1 MTQERVRTVW
11 FYRDYQGLT
20 GGQVKHSHYF
30 GHVLRMPGFAPKIT
44 FRGEPLNES
53 HALERRALWPAGDEG
68 PAARWEP
75 GRRDVLFLAGMDW
88 RFLAESGLESL
99 PNPRI
104 NLIQGIRHAHERTEL
119 HRYLARRAIRICVSR
134 EIADAIS
141 ATGRVEGPIL
151 TIPNGIDVQPT
162 APAEEDLAAAHRA
175 RPRPITILGYKRPGL
190 ARALSRRFDEEHI
203 AHPPATEF
211 LDRRR
216 FLERLAE
223 SRVAV
228 CLPLAEEG
236 FYLPALEA
244 MAAGC
249 LVVTLDC
256 IGNRGFC
263 RHEENCL
270 IAGPGLDSLFDAAK
284 KALAL
289 PAPEREGL
297 LRRARDTAAGHS
309 LDTERARF
317 HAVLE
322 DVDRL
327 WRTDRQDG
335 EAGAAESPGPSRPD
349 PPMPNAHRPRP
360 GFAAEPAGS
369 SQPVPTMPDTHRPR
383 PGFAAE
389 PAGSSRPSP
398 EMPDAHRPRP
408 GFAAEPAGPSRPDPP
423 MPDAHRPRLGFMIV
437 GAQKCGTTALARFL
451 SRHPEIGMANP
462 KEAHLFDAPDYSGGW
477 SPKEIDA
484 RYRPSFEHCPAA
496 TIRGEATPIYML
508 LPEVA
513 RELHR
518 YNPDLKLIVL
528 LRDPVERAISHYYM
542 ERARGDER
550 LPLWLALLSEPF
562 RLRRCRDARQ
572 ADSAMRRHSYRRR
585 GLYSLQLRNLYRHFD
600 RGRVLI
606 IRTQDLL
613 RRHDAV
619 LRQVFAFLGVSGD
632 VRIAPER
639 VYPDVP
645 GNGGRHGR
653 PHRAVSCLLRLSYLA
668 ESARLRAFL
677 SSARIESPM
686 QLVR

>member
-1 MTQERVRTVW
+1 MIQDRVRTVW
-11 FYRDYQGLT
+11 FHRDYQGLT
-20 GGQVKHSHYF
+20 GGHVKHSHYF
-30 GHVLRMPGFAPKIT
+30 DHVLRMPGFAPKIA
-44 FRGEPLNES
+44 FRGEPSNES

-75 GRRDVLFLAGMDW
+75 GRRDVLFLAGVDW
-88 RFLAESGLESL
+88 RYLAESGLESL
-99 PNPRI
+99 PHPRI
-104 NLIQGIRHAHERTEL
+104 NLIQGIRHAHEGTEL
-119 HRYLARRAIRICVSR
+119 HRYLAHRAIRICVSR

-162 APAEEDLAAAHRA
+162 APAEEDLAAAHRT
-175 RPRPITILGYKRPGL
+175 RPRPITILGYKRPDL
-190 ARALSRRFDEEHI
+190 ARALSRRFDEERI
-203 AHPPATEF
+203 AHLPATEF

-270 IAGPGLDSLFDAAK
+270 IAEPGPDSLFDAAK
-284 KALAL
+284 KALDL
-289 PAPEREGL
+289 PAPEREVL

-327 WRTDRQDG
+327 WRTGRQDG
-335 EAGAAESPGPSRPD
+335 EARAAAPAGPSRPG
-349 PPMPNAHRPRP
+349 PAMPGTCRPRL
-360 GFAAEPAGS
+360 GFAT
-369 SQPVPTMPDTHRPR
+369 V
-383 PGFAAE
+383 
-389 PAGSSRPSP
+389 PAGSSRP
-398 EMPDAHRPRP
+398 
-408 GFAAEPAGPSRPDPP
+408 GAA
-423 MPDAHRPRLGFMIV
+423 MPDAHRPRLDFMIV

-451 SRHPEIGMANP
+451 SRHPEIGMADP

-477 SPKEIDA
+477 SPKEIDE
-484 RYRPSFEHCPAA
+484 RYRPSFEHCPGAA
-496 TIRGEATPIYML
+496 VRGEATPIYMF

-513 RELHR
+513 RELER

-528 LRDPVERAISHYYM
+528 LRDPVGRAVSQYRM
-542 ERARGDER
+542 ERDRGNEH

-585 GLYSLQLRNLYRHFD
+585 GLYSLQLRNLYRFFRKD
-600 RGRVLI
+600 RVLV
-606 IRTQDLL
+606 IRTRDLL
-613 RRHDAV
+613 QRHDAV
-619 LRQVFAFLGVSGD
+619 LRQVFSFLGVSED
-632 VRIAPER
+632 VRIAPGTI
-639 VYPDVP
+639 YPDTP
-645 GNGGRHGR
+645 RKGGGARA
-653 PHRAVSCLLRLSYLA
+653 HRVVSWLLRLSCLA
-668 ESARLRAFL
+668 ESVRLRAL
-677 SSARIESPM
+677 LRHARTVEPSRPPGRG
-686 QLVR
+686 VGR

>member
-1 MTQERVRTVW
+1 MIQDQVRTVW
-11 FYRDYQGLT
+11 FYRDYQSLT

-30 GHVLRMPGFAPKIT
+30 DHVLRMPGFAPKIT
-44 FRGEPLNES
+44 FRGEPSNES

-75 GRRDVLFLAGMDW
+75 GRRDILFLVGLDW
-88 RFLAESGLESL
+88 RYLAESGLESL

-104 NLIQGIRHAHERTEL
+104 NLIQGVRHAHEGTEL
-119 HRYLARRAIRICVSR
+119 HRYLAHRAIRICVSR
-134 EIADAIS
+134 EVADAIS

-162 APAEEDLAAAHRA
+162 VPAEGDLAAAHRA
-175 RPRPITILGYKRPGL
+175 RPRPITILGYKRPDL
-190 ARALSRRFDEEHI
+190 ARALSRRLDEARI

-228 CLPLAEEG
+228 CLPYAEEG
-236 FYLPALEA
+236 FYLPALES

-270 IAGPGLDSLFDAAK
+270 IAEPGPDSLFDAAK

-289 PAPEREGL
+289 PVPEREGL

-322 DVDRL
+322 EVDRL
-327 WRTDRQDG
+327 WRMDRQDVEG
-335 EAGAAESPGPSRPD
+335 FAAVPAEPSRPV
-349 PPMPNAHRPRP
+349 
-360 GFAAEPAGS
+360 PAI
-369 SQPVPTMPDTHRPR
+369 
-383 PGFAAE
+383 
-389 PAGSSRPSP
+389 
-398 EMPDAHRPRP
+398 PDAHRSRL
-408 GFAAEPAGPSRPDPP
+408 GFAAMPAEPSRPVPA
-423 MPDAHRPRLGFMIV
+423 MPDAHRPRLDFMIV

-451 SRHPEIGMANP
+451 SRHPEIGMAAR
-462 KEAHLFDAPDYSGGW
+462 KEVHLFDAPDYSGDW
-477 SPKEIDA
+477 SPEEIDE
-484 RYRPSFEHCPAA
+484 RYRPSFEHCPGV
-496 TIRGEATPIYML
+496 TIRGEATPIYMF

-528 LRDPVERAISHYYM
+528 LRDPVERAISHYCM

-585 GLYSLQLRNLYRHFD
+585 GFYSFQLRNLYRYFD
-600 RGRVLI
+600 RGRVLV

-613 RRHDAV
+613 QRHDAV
-619 LRQVFAFLGVSGD
+619 LRQVFSFLGVSED
-632 VRIAPER
+632 VRIAPGTI
-639 VYPDVP
+639 YPDTP
-645 GNGGRHGR
+645 RKGGGGART
-653 PHRAVSCLLRLSYLA
+653 HRVVSWLLRLSYLA
-668 ESARLRAFL
+668 ESVRLRAL
-677 SSARIESPM
+677 LRHARTVEPSRPPGRG
-686 QLVR
+686 VER

>member
-1 MTQERVRTVW
+1 MTQAQVRTVW

-30 GHVLRMPGFAPKIT
+30 DHVLRMPGFAPKIT
-44 FRGEPLNES
+44 FRGEPLSES

-75 GRRDVLFLAGMDW
+75 GRRGVLFLAGVDW
-88 RFLAESGLESL
+88 RYLAESGLESL

-104 NLIQGIRHAHERTEL
+104 NLIQGVRHAHEGTEL
-119 HRYLARRAIRICVSR
+119 HRYLAHRAIRICVSR

-162 APAEEDLAAAHRA
+162 APAEEDLAAAHRT
-175 RPRPITILGYKRPGL
+175 RPRPITILGYKRPDL
-190 ARALSRRFDEEHI
+190 ARALSRRFDEERI

-263 RHEENCL
+263 RHGENCL
-270 IAGPGLDSLFDAAK
+270 IAEPGLDSLFDAAK

-327 WRTDRQDG
+327 WRTGRQDG
-335 EAGAAESPGPSRPD
+335 EARAAEPPGPSRP
-349 PPMPNAHRPRP
+349 A
-360 GFAAEPAGS
+360 PA
-369 SQPVPTMPDTHRPR
+369 
-383 PGFAAE
+383 
-389 PAGSSRPSP
+389 
-398 EMPDAHRPRP
+398 MPDAHRPRP
-408 GFAAEPAGPSRPDPP
+408 GFAAAPAGPSRPVPA
-423 MPDAHRPRLGFMIV
+423 MPDTHRPRLGFMIV

-451 SRHPEIGMANP
+451 SRHPEIGMADP

-477 SPKEIDA
+477 SPKEIDE
-484 RYRPSFEHCPAA
+484 RYRPSFEHCPGA
-496 TIRGEATPIYML
+496 TVRGEATPIYML

-518 YNPDLKLIVL
+518 YNPELKLIVL

-600 RGRVLI
+600 RSRVLV
-606 IRTQDLL
+606 IRTNDLL
-613 RRHDAV
+613 RRHDTV
-619 LRQVFAFLGVSGD
+619 LRQVFAFLGVSGN

-645 GNGGRHGR
+645 GNGGRAGR

-668 ESARLRAFL
+668 ESTRLRML
-677 SSARIESPM
+677 RRQEGSPP
-686 QLVR
+686 LP

>member
-1 MTQERVRTVW
+1 MTQDQVRTVW

-30 GHVLRMPGFAPKIT
+30 DHVLRMPGFAPKIT
-44 FRGEPLNES
+44 FRGEPSNES
-53 HALERRALWPAGDEG
+53 HALECRALWPAGDEG

-75 GRRDVLFLAGMDW
+75 GRRDVLFLAGVDW
-88 RFLAESGLESL
+88 RYLAESGLESL

-104 NLIQGIRHAHERTEL
+104 NLIQHVRHAQEGTEL
-119 HRYLARRAIRICVSR
+119 HRYLAHRAIRICVSR
-134 EIADAIS
+134 EVADAIS

-151 TIPNGIDVQPT
+151 TIPNGIDVQPAT
-162 APAEEDLAAAHRA
+162 PAVESLAAAHRA
-175 RPRPITILGYKRPGL
+175 LLRPITIVGYKRPDL
-190 ARALSRRFDEEHI
+190 ARALSRRLDEERI

-228 CLPLAEEG
+228 CLPRAEEG
-236 FYLPALEA
+236 FYLPALES

-263 RHEENCL
+263 RHGENCL
-270 IAGPGLDSLFDAAK
+270 IAEPGPDSLFDAAK

-289 PAPEREGL
+289 SAPEREGL

-327 WRTDRQDG
+327 WRTGRQNGEDR
-335 EAGAAESPGPSRPD
+335 AAVPAGPSRPG
-349 PPMPNAHRPRP
+349 PP
-360 GFAAEPAGS
+360 
-369 SQPVPTMPDTHRPR
+369 
-383 PGFAAE
+383 
-389 PAGSSRPSP
+389 
-398 EMPDAHRPRP
+398 MPDAHRPRP
-408 GFAAEPAGPSRPDPP
+408 GFAAAPAEPSRSVPSI
-423 MPDAHRPRLGFMIV
+423 PDAHRPRLGFMIV

-451 SRHPEIGMANP
+451 SRHPEIGMADP
-462 KEAHLFDAPDYSGGW
+462 KETHLFDAPDYSGDW
-477 SPKEIDA
+477 RPEEIDE
-484 RYRPSFEHCPAA
+484 RYRPSFEHCPGA
-496 TIRGEATPIYML
+496 TIRGEATPIYMF

-513 RELHR
+513 RDLHR

-600 RGRVLI
+600 RGRVLV

-613 RRHDAV
+613 QRHDAV
-619 LRQVFAFLGVSGD
+619 LRQVFSFLGVSED
-632 VRIAPER
+632 VRIAPGTI
-639 VYPDVP
+639 YPDTP
-645 GNGGRHGR
+645 RKGGGAGA
-653 PHRAVSCLLRLSYLA
+653 HRVASWLLRLSYLA
-668 ESARLRAFL
+668 ESVRLRAL
-677 SSARIESPM
+677 LRHARTVEPSRPPGRG
-686 QLVR
+686 VER

>member
-1 MTQERVRTVW
+1 MTQDQVRTVW
-11 FYRDYQGLT
+11 FHRDYQGLT
-20 GGQVKHSHYF
+20 GGHVKHSHYF
-30 GHVLRMPGFAPKIT
+30 DHVLRMPGFAPKIA
-44 FRGEPLNES
+44 FRGEPSNES

-75 GRRDVLFLAGMDW
+75 GRRDVLFLAGVDW
-88 RFLAESGLESL
+88 RYLAESGLESL

-104 NLIQGIRHAHERTEL
+104 NLIQGVRHAHEGTER
-119 HRYLARRAIRICVSR
+119 HRYLAHRAIRICVSR

-162 APAEEDLAAAHRA
+162 APAEGDLAAAHRA

-190 ARALSRRFDEEHI
+190 ARALSRRLDEERI

-228 CLPLAEEG
+228 CLPFAEEG

-270 IAGPGLDSLFDAAK
+270 IVEPGLDSLFDVAK

-289 PAPEREGL
+289 PAPEREAL

-335 EAGAAESPGPSRPD
+335 EARAA
-349 PPMPNAHRPRP
+349 A
-360 GFAAEPAGS
+360 PAGS
-369 SQPVPTMPDTHRPR
+369 PR
-383 PGFAAE
+383 PA
-389 PAGSSRPSP
+389 PA
-398 EMPDAHRPRP
+398 MPDAHRPRP
-408 GFAAEPAGPSRPDPP
+408 GFAAAPAGPSRLVPPIPDTYRTRLGFAAEPAGSSQPDPA

-451 SRHPEIGMANP
+451 SCHPEIGMADP

-477 SPKEIDA
+477 SPKEIDE
-484 RYRPSFEHCPAA
+484 RYRPSFEHCPGA
-496 TIRGEATPIYML
+496 TVRGEATPIYML

-518 YNPDLKLIVL
+518 YNPELKLIVL

-542 ERARGDER
+542 EKARGDER

-600 RGRVLI
+600 RGKVLI

-613 RRHDAV
+613 QRHDAV

-632 VRIAPER
+632 IRIAPER

-645 GNGGRHGR
+645 GNGGRDGR

-677 SSARIESPM
+677 RHAYTEEPSTEPSR
-686 QLVR
+686 